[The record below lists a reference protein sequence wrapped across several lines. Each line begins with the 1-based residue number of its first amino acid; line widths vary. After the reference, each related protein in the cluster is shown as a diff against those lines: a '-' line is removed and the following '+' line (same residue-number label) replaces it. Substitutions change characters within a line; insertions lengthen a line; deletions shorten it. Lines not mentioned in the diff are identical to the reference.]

1 MFKIKMK
8 GSIVAATIAVTIGG
22 MPIASSAQSQIGSN
36 RPSDMPPETLEIEP
50 VGPSATDV
58 MEGAFES
65 DLDGEIPEEIL
76 RTEIITAA
84 RSPLT
89 GEPLTPAEY
98 AQLLDEL
105 ERKPATE
112 ASVSENIRYIVLLL
126 QIRRAIQPIVPF
138 F

>member
-1 MFKIKMK
+1 
-8 GSIVAATIAVTIGG
+8 
-22 MPIASSAQSQIGSN
+22 
-36 RPSDMPPETLEIEP
+36 
-50 VGPSATDV
+50 